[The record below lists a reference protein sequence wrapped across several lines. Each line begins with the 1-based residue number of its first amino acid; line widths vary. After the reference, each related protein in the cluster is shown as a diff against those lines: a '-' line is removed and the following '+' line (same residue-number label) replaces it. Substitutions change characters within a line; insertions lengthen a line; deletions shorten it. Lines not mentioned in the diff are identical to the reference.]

1 MDRTDIRLSDMD
13 LGGLAGAYGSYVSLS
28 TEAAVSLGSM
38 EGLLDGAARPA
49 PWPMLLPGYLLA
61 AVTAMAAYLLPKTA
75 FTAQIGFD
83 RLSSTMLAILLGVA
97 LRNLLP
103 LPPAISAGCKDII
116 RRVIP
121 LAIVCIGA
129 GLDFSAIAGIGL
141 TTLFITIVMVLLGFA
156 LAYCTA
162 RWLGLNHTT
171 SLLLGSGTAICGSS
185 AIAATAPLVEADDE
199 EMLLSIG
206 TVNLVGLLAM
216 LALPIAAVAMELGAD
231 AFGVWCGTSIHAVP
245 QVIAAADALSDLRG
259 ATTIATLVK
268 MGRVALL
275 APLVFILAIAYARR
289 HAADTSGGHFA
300 HIRYAKLVPWFIWVF
315 IAAALLKTLGL
326 LPILHFNLL
335 GAEALRSVDT
345 TDLLTSLGK
354 IMLALAMAAIGLGVN
369 LRSLLSVGGR
379 ALAAGII
386 SSILLAASSLALI
399 RLL

>member
-13 LGGLAGAYGSYVSLS
+13 LGGLAGSYGSYVSLS
-28 TEAAVSLGSM
+28 AEAAVSLGSM
-38 EGLLDGAARPA
+38 EGLLDGDARPA
-49 PWPMLLPGYLLA
+49 PWPVLLPGYLLA
-61 AVTAMAAYLLPKTA
+61 AFTAMAAYLLPKTA
-75 FTAQIGFD
+75 VTAQFGFD

-103 LPPAISAGCKDII
+103 LPTTISAGCKDIV

-129 GLDFSAIAGIGL
+129 GLDFSAIGGIGL
-141 TTLFITIVMVLLGFA
+141 RTLFITIVTVLLGFA

-162 RWLGLNHTT
+162 RLLGLNHTM

-216 LALPIAAVAMELGAD
+216 LALPIVAVAMKLSAD

-275 APLVFILAIAYARR
+275 APLVFILAIVYARR
-289 HAADTSGGHFA
+289 HAADTSGERFT
-300 HIRYAKLVPWFIWVF
+300 HIRYAKFVPWFIWFF
-315 IAAALLKTLGL
+315 IAVALLKTFGL
-326 LPILHFNLL
+326 LPFLHFNLL
-335 GAEALRSVDT
+335 GAEVPLSVDT
-345 TDLLTSLGK
+345 SDLLTKLGK
-354 IMLALAMAAIGLGVN
+354 IILALAMAAIGLGVN

-379 ALAAGII
+379 VLVAGVI